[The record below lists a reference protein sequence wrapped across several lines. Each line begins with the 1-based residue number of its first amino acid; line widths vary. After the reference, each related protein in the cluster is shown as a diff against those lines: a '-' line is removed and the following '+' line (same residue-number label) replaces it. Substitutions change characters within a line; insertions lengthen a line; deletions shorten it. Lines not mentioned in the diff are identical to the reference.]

1 MPDTLFPGWPRH
13 DHRVE
18 PDGVVARG
26 RLLLTR
32 TRGRR
37 PRTFPL
43 SSRNRRSPISGRAA
57 SRTVT
62 PDAFERVVVGA
73 LADVSDGTP
82 EVDCGADD
90 IAIEDGAEV
99 HCDVHTAGH
108 DVVYDSVSTIS
119 TDGGDD
125 YHVDVEVADQPKD

>member
-1 MPDTLFPGWPRH
+1 MQHQRAITAFTTLIATIALA
-13 DHRVE
+13 V
-18 PDGVVARG
+18 
-26 RLLLTR
+26 T
-32 TRGRR
+32 
-37 PRTFPL
+37 L
-43 SSRNRRSPISGRAA
+43 SGCTASSSA

-62 PDAFERVVVGA
+62 PDAFERVVVDA
-73 LADVSDGTP
+73 LADVSDATP

-99 HCDVHTAGH
+99 HCDVNTAGY

-119 TDGGDD
+119 TDGDD

>member
-1 MPDTLFPGWPRH
+1 MQHQRAITALATLTATIALA
-13 DHRVE
+13 V
-18 PDGVVARG
+18 
-26 RLLLTR
+26 T
-32 TRGRR
+32 
-37 PRTFPL
+37 L
-43 SSRNRRSPISGRAA
+43 SGCTVSTSS

-62 PDAFERVVVGA
+62 PDAFERVVVDA
-73 LADVSDGTP
+73 LADVSDATP

-99 HCDVHTAGH
+99 HCDVNTAGY

-125 YHVDVEVADQPKD
+125 YHVDVEVAAQPKD

>member
-1 MPDTLFPGWPRH
+1 MQHQRAITALATLTATIALAVTLNGCT
-13 DHRVE
+13 VS
-18 PDGVVARG
+18 
-26 RLLLTR
+26 T
-32 TRGRR
+32 
-37 PRTFPL
+37 
-43 SSRNRRSPISGRAA
+43 SS

-62 PDAFERVVVGA
+62 PDAFERVVVDA
-73 LADVSDGTP
+73 LADVSDATP

-99 HCDVHTAGH
+99 HCDVNTAGY

-125 YHVDVEVADQPKD
+125 YHVDVDVEVADQPKD

>member
-1 MPDTLFPGWPRH
+1 MQHQRAITALATLTATIALA
-13 DHRVE
+13 V
-18 PDGVVARG
+18 
-26 RLLLTR
+26 T
-32 TRGRR
+32 
-37 PRTFPL
+37 L
-43 SSRNRRSPISGRAA
+43 SGCTVSTSTSASASA

-62 PDAFERVVVGA
+62 PDAFERVVVDA
-73 LADVSDGTP
+73 LADVSDATP

-99 HCDVHTAGH
+99 HCDVNTAGY

-125 YHVDVEVADQPKD
+125 YHVDVEVADQPTD